1 MGRIE
6 LGDEDGAMPKTAIH
20 APGIGLGQLDSDYDQ
35 FTTESIQDLAA
46 PFYVAASEKAT
57 KITCYTPRYLRLQ
70 VGVSYTPQIDQS
82 RNVIAWRTDPSN
94 FLEGGINDVTEI
106 GDVNDLPDG
115 LGQDQ
120 PARPTTTVGIFR
132 GGQQNQRIM
141 RNDRAAG
148 DSVNSLILLRNTG
161 SNRKIPAVV
170 LALQLQIPF
179 SPEERPSFCTCSVRV
194 LCEFG
199 SERGMKCRSKED
211 HVALFIPKLSSATV
225 MLEAV
230 R

>member
-1 MGRIE
+1 LRGDRDPVWVESCDPELWQPKIRRFSELIVTHEGLLQPRSTQSAAEAYLFIASKWGRIE

-141 RNDRAAG
+141 KTTELRA
-148 DSVNSLILLRNTG
+148 ILLT
-161 SNRKIPAVV
+161 
-170 LALQLQIPF
+170 L
-179 SPEERPSFCTCSVRV
+179 
-194 LCEFG
+194 
-199 SERGMKCRSKED
+199 
-211 HVALFIPKLSSATV
+211 
-225 MLEAV
+225 
-230 R
+230 